1 MNRKEERLLKELKS
15 LLWGYPELLNEFA
28 DKVKREFVSLQEQR
42 VNRAGRLDVGSPS
55 PDYLRVDHMQIAR
68 EMPGIGI
75 HAQTL
80 EVHYRRRPGVSP
92 ISGSICRRN

>member
-1 MNRKEERLLKELKS
+1 MNRKEEQLFKELKS
-15 LLWGYPELLNEFA
+15 LLWGYPELLNEFE
-28 DKVKREFVSLQEQR
+28 DKVKREFISLQELR

-68 EMPGIGI
+68 EMAGTDI

-80 EVHYRRRPGVSP
+80 EVHYRRRPGVSLL
-92 ISGSICRRN
+92 SGSIRKRN